1 MNVYN
6 ANTGELLESPDL
18 EAGYLV
24 EGEKVTGYR
33 MEVLDGTVT
42 EDRPE
47 GLRQEVPVTETCQ
60 WYYRNV
66 TESGGQDTEKVTWSE
81 LAAAYNEGVT
91 DSGQ

>member
-42 EDRPE
+42 EERPE
-47 GLRQEVPVTETCQ
+47 GLRREVPVTETCQ
-60 WYYRNV
+60 WYYPDRDPAPEEKTIDQKISDAV
-66 TESGGQDTEKVTWSE
+66 TAAVALAQGGAV
-81 LAAAYNEGVT
+81 
-91 DSGQ
+91 

>member
-1 MNVYN
+1 MNVYD

-24 EGEKVTGYR
+24 EGERITGYE
-33 MEVLDGTVT
+33 MEVMDGTVT
-42 EDRPE
+42 EERPE
-47 GLRQEVPVTETCQ
+47 GLRQEVPVTEPCQ

-66 TESGGQDTEKVTWSE
+66 TESVGQDTDNVTWDE

>member
-42 EDRPE
+42 EERPE
-47 GLRQEVPVTETCQ
+47 GLRHEVPVTEHCQ
-60 WYYRNV
+60 WYRRNV
-66 TESGGQDTEKVTWSE
+66 TESGGQDEDKVTWSE